1 MRIKITLASCNK
13 GAIDFNYQHQI
24 QELIYKEFL
33 AKSNPEY
40 ASSLHRHGYV
50 YERDKRFKL
59 FVFSGIL
66 FHKPIRPAHGFTFN
80 GTLSDSFTRSF
91 QIASPINEFIQ
102 YLIVGIFKEGQEI
115 KLGRQRLNVYCVET
129 LSDPLE
135 HIGSRV

>member
-1 MRIKITLASCNK
+1 MRIKTTLASCSK

-24 QELIYKEFL
+24 QGLIYKEFL

-91 QIASPINEFIQ
+91 QIASPINEFI
-102 YLIVGIFKEGQEI
+102 FKEGQEI

-129 LSDPLE
+129 LSNPLE